1 MGATISL
8 RHILLIESDP
18 LVRQILAELLEG
30 AGHRVTAAD
39 SMPADGQF
47 DLVLA
52 DPALSSSDTAGT
64 PVLPLSKPV
73 RPGVLLARVDE
84 ALRAAAAEPV
94 RIGPWRFD
102 PVARLMEDGAGR
114 KVRLT
119 DKEVAIIEHLRQA
132 GGVVGREALLAE
144 VWGYSS
150 AVTTH
155 TLETHIYRLRRK
167 IEADPSHATLLTT
180 EAGGYRLV
188 S

>member
-1 MGATISL
+1 MGVTISQ
-8 RHILLIESDP
+8 RHILLVDSDP
-18 LVRQILAELLEG
+18 LVRQTLAELLEG
-30 AGHRVTAAD
+30 AGHRVSAVE
-39 SMPADGQF
+39 SMPSAGQF
-47 DLVLA
+47 DLMLA
-52 DPALSSSDTAGT
+52 DPALAAAAAGV
-64 PVLPLSKPV
+64 PVLVLAKPV
-73 RPGVLLARVDE
+73 RPGVLLARVEE

-94 RIGPWRFD
+94 RIGPWSFD
-102 PVARLMEDGAGR
+102 PVARLLEDAAGR

-119 DKEVAIIEHLRQA
+119 DKEVAILEHLRQA

-144 VWGYSS
+144 VWGYSA

-167 IEADPSHATLLTT
+167 MEADPANATLLTT